1 MGGET
6 PGGSNGQTCIKN
18 DHDASTATD
27 AGAGLKTSPPA
38 PLSRA
43 AVFAFSPF
51 SSLSFSFSLMA
62 PLIRAPALKRADASS
77 SSGSSSG
84 GTSWHPRF
92 LSYQHDWRTE

>member
-1 MGGET
+1 MDGET

-27 AGAGLKTSPPA
+27 AGAGLKTSTPA

-51 SSLSFSFSLMA
+51 SSLSFSFFPFVLFWT
-62 PLIRAPALKRADASS
+62 
-77 SSGSSSG
+77 GSPSAQVR
-84 GTSWHPRF
+84 P
-92 LSYQHDWRTE
+92 